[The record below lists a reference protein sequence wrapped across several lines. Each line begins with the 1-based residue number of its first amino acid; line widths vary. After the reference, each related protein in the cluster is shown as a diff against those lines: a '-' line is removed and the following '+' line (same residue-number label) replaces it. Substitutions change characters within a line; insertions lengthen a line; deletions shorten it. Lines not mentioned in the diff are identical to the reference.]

1 MKDYKI
7 FDIIGPI
14 MIGPSSSHTAGAC
27 RIAKTARAI
36 VNPGFDEIEFQLHG
50 SFAATYKGHGTDRAL
65 LAGAMGFDT
74 DDVRIRDSFEIAK
87 EEGLKYKFTRADLG
101 KVHPNTVRMVFKY
114 PDHRDVSITGS
125 SIGGG
130 NIEIVDIDGVE
141 ISYTGMWPTLIVK
154 YPDQKGV
161 IHNISGLLSLC
172 NYNIESIKT
181 VKNAE
186 DIVTL
191 IAETSEVVDPDI
203 VERIIADKRFIFARY
218 IMGA

>member
-36 VNPGFDEIEFQLHG
+36 VDPGFTELEFQLHG

-74 DDVRIRDSFEIAK
+74 DDVRIRDSFEIADQ
-87 EEGLKYKFTRADLG
+87 EGLKYKFTREDLG
-101 KVHPNTVRMVFKY
+101 KVHPNTVKIIFKY
-114 PDHRDVSITGS
+114 PDKSDIAIIGS

-130 NIEIVDIDGVE
+130 NIEIIDIDGVE

-154 YPDQKGV
+154 YQDQKGV
-161 IHNISGLLSLC
+161 IHNVSGLLSLC

-181 VKNAE
+181 VKNSE
-186 DIVTL
+186 DLVTL
-191 IAETSEVVDPDI
+191 IVETNEVVDNDI
-203 VERIIADKRFIFARY
+203 INRIIDDKRFTFARY